1 MSSTLDHA
9 MIDKIAAEIDDEL
22 IGMRRDIHRHPDLA
36 GAERRTS
43 ALVAERLR
51 AAGLAVATG
60 VGGHGVVAVLDG
72 AGEGPTVAYRAD
84 MDAVD
89 DDELFDCAFASQV
102 PGAAHLCGHDLHT
115 AIGVGI
121 ALVLARLRKQ
131 LNGRVVFVFQP
142 AEETCEGARA
152 MIEDGV
158 LERTPP
164 REIYALHCGSNPV
177 GTFAVGPGQP
187 GQDRF
192 RIELA
197 APGAADD
204 AKRLVAMIDGL
215 STVGRPQT
223 PGQLQQFMDDMQNPD
238 GPLARFVYALS
249 HSSSGDDGAR
259 VHAYLRAWP
268 ESRYAEIREEVRR
281 WMDAL
286 PRGRVEFTEP
296 PLPAM
301 VCSPELNAAAASYL
315 RGTLGADAVMVLH
328 AAYPFNGE
336 DFAYFLHQVSGAMF
350 YLGVANPEAGI
361 NGVPHSPDF
370 AADEH
375 AIGIGVRAMAGFLS
389 HRLDA
394 LA

>member
-1 MSSTLDHA
+1 M
-9 MIDKIAAEIDDEL
+9 
-22 IGMRRDIHRHPDLA
+22 
-36 GAERRTS
+36 
-43 ALVAERLR
+43 
-51 AAGLAVATG
+51 
-60 VGGHGVVAVLDG
+60 
-72 AGEGPTVAYRAD
+72 
-84 MDAVD
+84 
-89 DDELFDCAFASQV
+89 
-102 PGAAHLCGHDLHT
+102 
-115 AIGVGI
+115 
-121 ALVLARLRKQ
+121 VLARLRNQ

-152 MIEDGV
+152 MIEDGA
-158 LERTPP
+158 LKRTAP
-164 REIYALHCGSNPV
+164 REIYALHCGPNPV

-197 APGAADD
+197 GPAAADD
-204 AKRLVAMIDGL
+204 AKRLVAMIDAL
-215 STVGRPQT
+215 STVGHPQT
-223 PGQLQQFMDDMQNPD
+223 PGHLQQLMDDMQTPD

-268 ESRYAEIREEVRR
+268 ESLYAEIREEVRC
-281 WMDAL
+281 WVDAL
-286 PRGRVEFTEP
+286 LRGRVEFTEP

-301 VCSPELNAAAASYL
+301 VCSPELNAVAASYL
-315 RGTLGADAVMVLH
+315 RGALGADAVMVLH